1 MHILPRG
8 FVHIRRY
15 GILGSTNKIKS
26 IPIIRSQFP
35 GYTAPPMDDPRQTE
49 PYQQGFC
56 PHCKTTTMVTLEIM
70 PTRGPPQ
77 MKGSIKIFE
86 NKTEK

>member
-1 MHILPRG
+1 
-8 FVHIRRY
+8 
-15 GILGSTNKIKS
+15 
-26 IPIIRSQFP
+26 
-35 GYTAPPMDDPRQTE
+35 MDDARQTE
-49 PYQQGFC
+49 PYQQGIC